1 MATKKKSAAVKF
13 LEEVSGGP
21 LTFGAL
27 LNSIRQSDEMT
38 QEQMAKKLGVTKGH
52 LSQIENGRKFVS
64 PDRAQTFAKK
74 LGYSEVMFIKLSL
87 QDQLTRVKLPYKV
100 EIEAA

>member
-1 MATKKKSAAVKF
+1 MATKKKSSAVKF

-21 LTFGAL
+21 LTFGSL
-27 LNSIRQSDEMT
+27 LNSIRLSDEMT